1 MEAVG
6 DRLCISEL
14 PSIEIRLN
22 DDIQDFCEM
31 GGDLTMVIL
40 QGDVLTIQL
49 ITDDVINHHAEFS
62 VTLLPSK

>member
-22 DDIQDFCEM
+22 DDIQEFCESD
-31 GGDLTMVIL
+31 GHLTMIIH
-40 QGDVLTIQL
+40 QYDVLTIQL
-49 ITDDVINHHAEFS
+49 TTDDVFNHRAEFS
-62 VTLLPSK
+62 LTLLPSK